1 MLCQIGDPT
10 KMQAILVVDQ
20 NDIEFIHENQEVA
33 LKLDSRPGDL
43 LPGRITEIA
52 NVDLKVS
59 PRSLSNKSG
68 GELATKTDESGK
80 ERPLSTSYQARVPI
94 DDPEQLLVMGLKGRA
109 KIYAGRLTLAQQA
122 WRYITRTFNFE
133 L

>member
-20 NDIEFIHENQEVA
+20 NDIEFIYENQEVA
-33 LKLDSRPGDL
+33 LKLDSRPGEII
-43 LPGRITEIA
+43 PGRITEIA

-68 GELATKTDESGK
+68 GELATKTDEAGK

-122 WRYITRTFNFE
+122 WRYLTRTFHFD